1 MSRFKPID
9 LGIPCP
15 SCGYVISSD
24 DIFGMETSS
33 RVQRLTFECPNC
45 ETANSFDSAELR
57 SYSPHSLHLEAA

>member
-24 DIFGMETSS
+24 DIFGYETSS
-33 RVQRLTFECPNC
+33 RVQRCIFECPNC
-45 ETANSFDSAELR
+45 ETESSFDTAELR